1 MTIDTVFEEPLALE
15 ASAASAW
22 LERGATVP
30 TIAAIDIGTNSIH
43 MVVVRIV
50 TELPAFTIVAREK
63 ETVRLGDRDPQTG
76 NLTPTAI
83 ARAIAALKRCQEV
96 AKSLNVDQILAVA
109 TSAVREAP
117 NGNEFI
123 QTIAAELG
131 LAVNLIS
138 GQEEARRIYLGVLS
152 RIEFDNQPHVIIDIG
167 GGSTELILGDSHQ
180 PRTLSS
186 TKIGAVRLTAELI
199 NSNPIGER
207 SYTYLQ
213 AFVRGQLE
221 RAIEDITANLLPG
234 ETPKLVGTSGTIET
248 LGTVLHLERHG
259 RLPERIQGVEI
270 QLAELRS
277 LTNRLRRMT
286 IAERAAIEGI
296 SERRAEIIIAGAVV
310 LQEAMAMLQLQTLT
324 ICDRSLREGVIVDWM
339 LTQGLIEDRLQ
350 YQTSICERSTFKIA
364 VKYGVD
370 LPHSQRVADLAL
382 RLFDRTC
389 GVLHRWD
396 KSVRQ
401 LLWSAAILHNSG
413 HFVSHDAHHK
423 HSYYLIR
430 YGELLGYS
438 EAEIDTIA
446 NIARYHRKSPPKKK
460 HQNLQ
465 YLTKQQRT
473 IVSQMSAMLRIA
485 VALDRRRI
493 GAIHDIQI
501 DCDLTS
507 RVCHLTFF
515 PTDPNDDCELECW
528 SLDFKK
534 PVFEAEFAIE
544 LLTTRG

>member
-1 MTIDTVFEEPLALE
+1 MTIDTVFEEALVLE
-15 ASAASAW
+15 ASASGW
-22 LERGATVP
+22 LERGAIVP

-50 TELPAFTIVAREK
+50 AELPAFTIVAREK

-83 ARAIAALKRCQEV
+83 ARALGALKRCQEV
-96 AKSLNVDQILAVA
+96 ARSLNVDQILAVA

-123 QTIAAELG
+123 QTIYDELG

-152 RIEFDNQPHVIIDIG
+152 RIEFDNRPHVIIDIG

-199 NSNPIGER
+199 DSNPIGER
-207 SYTYLQ
+207 AYIYLQ

-221 RAIEDITANLLPG
+221 RAIEDIAANLLPG
-234 ETPKLVGTSGTIET
+234 EAPQMVGTSGTIET

-270 QLAELRS
+270 HLAELRH

-286 IAERAAIEGI
+286 IAERAAIDGI
-296 SERRAEIIIAGAVV
+296 SERRAEIIVAGAVV
-310 LQEAMAMLQLQTLT
+310 LQEAMAMLGLQSLS

-370 LPHSQRVADLAL
+370 LSHSQRVADLAL
-382 RLFDRTC
+382 RLFDRTY
-389 GVLHRWD
+389 GVLHRWN

-413 HFVSHDAHHK
+413 HFVSHDSHHK

-473 IVSQMSAMLRIA
+473 IVSQLSAMLRIA

-493 GAIHDIQI
+493 GAIQDIRI

-507 RVCHLTFF
+507 RVCQLTFF
-515 PTDPNDDCELECW
+515 PTDPDDDCELECW

-534 PVFEAEFAIE
+534 PVFEAEFAVE
-544 LLTTRG
+544 LVTTRG